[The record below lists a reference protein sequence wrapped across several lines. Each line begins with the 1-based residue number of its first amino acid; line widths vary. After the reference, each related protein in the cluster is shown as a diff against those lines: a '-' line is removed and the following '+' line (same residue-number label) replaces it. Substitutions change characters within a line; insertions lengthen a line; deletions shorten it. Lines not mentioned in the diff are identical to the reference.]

1 MIVHGVCLT
10 CAWTDKRGGEGE
22 IRLLEVS
29 MALGVSV
36 EGCQAV
42 A

>member
-1 MIVHGVCLT
+1 MCL
-10 CAWTDKRGGEGE
+10 DRQKGGEGE